1 MIAVAT
7 ACRYDERMASITIRD
22 LDEETKERLR
32 RRAAARHRSME
43 EEVRQILREVVA
55 RDDMPTEELGAR
67 IIQRFADVGG
77 VDLELPGRQPARQ
90 PPDLDA

>member
-1 MIAVAT
+1 MAAG
-7 ACRYDERMASITIRD
+7 CRYDERMASITIQD

-55 RDDMPTEELGAR
+55 RDDMPTEALGAR
-67 IIQRFADVGG
+67 ILQRFADVGG
-77 VDLELPGRQPARQ
+77 VDLELPGRQPPRQ